1 MNGNRKLGGFKMA
14 YRKKARP
21 VISAAGQR
29 KDMVRKDTGAAITFD
44 ENLREEIEWR
54 REHRQ

>member
-1 MNGNRKLGGFKMA
+1 MA